1 VGIPVAFCSAI
12 PTIPL
17 AAGVPRVIHG
27 KAVPYLLGDPSL
39 PGDREY
45 ALREGLTSKALATLS
60 MEIAEPTVF
69 AAGG

>member
-1 VGIPVAFCSAI
+1 MAFCSAI

-27 KAVPYLLGDPSL
+27 KAVPHLLGDPSL

-45 ALREGLTSKALATLS
+45 ALRDELTARALATLT

-69 AAGG
+69 TAGG